1 MSAEDVEMSKYR
13 AVFFGYQIYRIKF
26 IKIVCFVFLISAI
39 VFSGVQVFLM
49 NTWMHDL
56 WQQAQDVFAER
67 ERRLDVIRLRVLDY
81 TNGMYEDAKLMEDT
95 AALFDAHS
103 EEEYI
108 GQRRNNSLNSS
119 TQIGYLPANIMKKL
133 LDRQNQI
140 VGVTLESDSGTKAIW
155 WEYGS
160 IRLQY
165 GLENPEEF
173 MVDHGCGDIMV
184 AASPIRNPE
193 HMEQTLGRLNFWV
206 DSQNIYGDKAVPAQ
220 WAITDEKGTV
230 LLDRGMTEK
239 YGQWF
244 LKLQGEKRQSG
255 WVFTENGVPAFFI
268 KQVSGENGYC
278 FFVMKDISSTLYDN
292 RYTVSVMIAAFVLV
306 AFGVLACFY
315 AGIQSDAAFMA
326 LIMNM
331 LSSMEH
337 GDFNRMQELT
347 LPVRHRQNEYM
358 IIAETLKDVGMK
370 LKGYIETEYILKL
383 KEQES
388 QMRAL
393 QHQINPHFLYNSL
406 EMLQSKALVNGD
418 RDMADAIA
426 MLGSLYRVRVRKTD
440 SITLKEE
447 FASLEMYLKIMSLR
461 FGDSFVYQME
471 LEDEVGEIPTV
482 NFWMQ
487 PLAENFF
494 AHGFHQE
501 NDYNLLIVS
510 GYAKDDGAEILISD
524 NGSGAEPSRLKDIR
538 RNMMEGNDE
547 AEGDIGLRNVY
558 MRLSYFYGSRFRM
571 DVDNNGEGGFRI
583 SIFLPARDGAPAPER
598 VRDVY
603 TDDCGR

>member
-1 MSAEDVEMSKYR
+1 MSRYR
-13 AVFFGYQIYRIKF
+13 IYRIKF

-49 NTWMHDL
+49 NTWMRDL
-56 WQQAQDVFAER
+56 WQQTQDAFTER
-67 ERRLDVIRLRVLDY
+67 ERRLDNIRLRAFDY
-81 TNGMYEDAKLMEDT
+81 TNGMYEDAKLIEDT
-95 AALFDAHS
+95 AALFAAHS
-103 EEEYI
+103 EKEYI
-108 GQRRNNSLNSS
+108 ELRRINSLNSS
-119 TQIGYLPANIMKKL
+119 TQIGYLPANIKKKL

-140 VGVTLESDSGTKAIW
+140 TGVTLESDSGTKALW
-155 WEYGS
+155 WEYGN

-165 GLENPEEF
+165 ELEEPEEF
-173 MVDHGCGDIMV
+173 MASHGGGDIMV
-184 AASPIRNPE
+184 AACPIRNPE
-193 HMEQTLGRLNFWV
+193 HMEQTIGRLNFWV
-206 DSQNIYGDKAVPAQ
+206 NSRDIYGEKAVPAQ
-220 WAITDEKGTV
+220 WAVTDGTGTV

-244 LKLQGEKRQSG
+244 PRLQREERQSG
-255 WVFTENGVPAFFI
+255 WIFAESGIPVFFVKMASE
-268 KQVSGENGYC
+268 ENGYC
-278 FFVMKDISSTLYDN
+278 FFVMKDISSALFDN
-292 RYTVSVMIAAFVLV
+292 RYMVSVMVAAFVLV
-306 AFGVLACFY
+306 AVGVSACFY

-358 IIAETLKDVGMK
+358 IIAGALKDVGMK

-426 MLGSLYRVRVRKTD
+426 MLGSLYRVRVRKKD
-440 SITLKEE
+440 SIALKEE

-471 LEDEVGEIPTV
+471 LEDEIGEIPTV

-501 NDYNLLIVS
+501 SDYNLLIVS
-510 GYAKDDGAEILISD
+510 GYAKEDGAEILISD
-524 NGSGAEPSRLKDIR
+524 NGSGVDPAKLKDIR

-558 MRLSYFYGSRFRM
+558 MRLNYFYGSRFRM
-571 DVDNNGEGGFRI
+571 DIDNNVESGFCI
-583 SIFLPARDGAPAPER
+583 SIFLPARDGASAPER
-598 VRDVY
+598 VRDVH
-603 TDDCGR
+603 TDDCG

>member
-1 MSAEDVEMSKYR
+1 MSKYR
-13 AVFFGYQIYRIKF
+13 AVFFGYRIYRIKF

-39 VFSGVQVFLM
+39 VFSGVLVFLM
-49 NTWMHDL
+49 NTWMGDL
-56 WQQAQDVFAER
+56 WQQTQDVFTER
-67 ERRLDVIRLRVLDY
+67 ERRLDNIRLRAFDY
-81 TNGMYEDAKLMEDT
+81 TNGMYEDAKLIEDT
-95 AALFDAHS
+95 AALFDARS
-103 EEEYI
+103 EEEYTEL
-108 GQRRNNSLNSS
+108 RRINSLNSS
-119 TQIGYLPANIMKKL
+119 VQIGYLPANIMKNL

-140 VGVTLESDSGTKAIW
+140 TGVTLDSDSGTKALW
-155 WEYGS
+155 WEYGN
-160 IRLQY
+160 IRLKY
-165 GLENPEEF
+165 ELEEPEEF
-173 MVDHGCGDIMV
+173 LAKHGCGDIMV
-184 AASPIRNPE
+184 AACPIRNPK

-206 DSQNIYGDKAVPAQ
+206 SSQDIYGEKVVPAQ
-220 WAITDEKGTV
+220 WAITDKEGTV
-230 LLDRGMTEK
+230 LLDRGMTGK

-244 LKLQGEKRQSG
+244 HKLQGEERQSG
-255 WVFTENGVPAFFI
+255 WLFMESGMPAFFV
-268 KQVSGENGYC
+268 KQISEENGYC
-278 FFVMKDISSTLYDN
+278 FFVMKDVASILYDN
-292 RYTVSVMIAAFVLV
+292 RYTVSVMVAAFVLV
-306 AFGVLACFY
+306 ALGVLACYY

-326 LIMNM
+326 LIMDM

-337 GDFNRMQELT
+337 GDFNRMQGLM
-347 LPVRHRQNEYM
+347 LPVRHRQNEYK

-406 EMLQSKALVNGD
+406 EMLQSKALINGD
-418 RDMADAIA
+418 RDMADAIF
-426 MLGSLYRVRVRKTD
+426 MLGSLYRGRARKAD
-440 SITLKEE
+440 SISLKEE
-447 FASLEMYLKIMSLR
+447 FASLEMYLKIMELR
-461 FGDSFVYQME
+461 FGDCFVYQIE
-471 LEDEVGEIPTV
+471 LEDEIGEIPTV

-524 NGSGAEPSRLKDIR
+524 NGSGVEPSRLKDIR

-558 MRLSYFYGSRFRM
+558 MRLNYFYGSRFQM
-571 DVDNNGEGGFRI
+571 DVDNNAEGGFRI
-583 SIFLPARDGAPAPER
+583 SIFLPVRDGSDDSGKDER
-598 VRDVY
+598 C
-603 TDDCGR
+603 TH